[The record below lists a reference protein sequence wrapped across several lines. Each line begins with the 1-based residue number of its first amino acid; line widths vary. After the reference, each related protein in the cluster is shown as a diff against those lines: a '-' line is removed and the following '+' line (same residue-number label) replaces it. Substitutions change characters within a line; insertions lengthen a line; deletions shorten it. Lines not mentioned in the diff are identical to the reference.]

1 MSVVPTGYLQDA
13 AGRLV
18 PLANVKPEHLVED
31 ELVRRLDALART
43 QSEALAV
50 LKATAFAEV
59 DTLLA
64 MLSEKY
70 GAAPGGKGG
79 NVTLSSY
86 DGSLRIQSVIGHN
99 LDFGPE
105 LQAAKALIDGCLDRW
120 TQGGNPNIRAIVS
133 DAFDVGQEGKL
144 RVDRILGLR
153 RLSIDDADWLRAMEA
168 ISNAVRVTQSKR
180 YVRFYRRATP
190 ASAYEQ
196 IALDLAKA

>member
-1 MSVVPTGYLQDA
+1 MSVPEGYLQDA

-18 PLANVKPEHLVED
+18 PLANVKAEHLVED
-31 ELVRRLDALART
+31 ELVRRLDALARE
-43 QSEALAV
+43 QSEALSA
-50 LKATAFAEV
+50 LKAMAFAEV
-59 DTLLA
+59 DTLIAL
-64 MLSEKY
+64 LGEKY

-105 LQAAKALIDGCLDRW
+105 LQSAKALIDGCLDRW

-144 RVDRILGLR
+144 KVDRILGQR
-153 RLSIDDADWLRAMEA
+153 RLSSDDADWLRAMEA

-180 YVRFYRRATP
+180 YVRFYRRDTP
-190 ASAYEQ
+190 ASSYKQ
-196 IALDLAKA
+196 VALDLASA

>member
-1 MSVVPTGYLQDA
+1 MSVPEGYLQDA

-18 PLANVKPEHLVED
+18 PLANVKAEHLVED

-43 QSEALAV
+43 QSEALSA

-64 MLSEKY
+64 MLAEKY

-79 NVTLSSY
+79 NVTLASY

-105 LQAAKALIDGCLDRW
+105 LQSAKALIDGCLDRW

-133 DAFDVGQEGKL
+133 DAFDIGQEGRL

-153 RLSIDDADWLRAMEA
+153 RLSIDDKDWLRAMEA

-180 YVRFYRRATP
+180 YVRFYRRDTP
-190 ASAYEQ
+190 ASAYKQ
-196 IALDLAKA
+196 VALDLASA